1 MGPQWLPV
9 YVSLLTPIATLAIVM
24 VGFLYNN
31 GRMSDFQG
39 RMTNL
44 RMHVDGR
51 IDDLR
56 DMLRAEM
63 AENHGEMLARFGD
76 LDTRLTRIESRM
88 NLKQRLVG

>member
-1 MGPQWLPV
+1 MDSQWLPV
-9 YVSLLTPIATLAIVM
+9 NISLLTPIATLAVVM

-31 GRMSDFQG
+31 GRMTDLHG
-39 RMTNL
+39 RMTDL

-63 AENHGEMLARFGD
+63 AKNHSEMLARFGD
-76 LDTRLTRIESRM
+76 LDTRLTRIEARM
-88 NLKQRLVG
+88 NLK